1 MGIQKKLISLKYLI
15 IREVQIKTRD
25 SYIFIK
31 LTKIRKQNNANVNKM
46 LGYSDFHS
54 LVMEVC
60 SRTHTQGIIQTQ
72 LIKLRKSVPRDS
84 KMGLLDMY
92 FKKKIPQRSTRG
104 HVQGCS
110 LSRCWRQQ
118 RMETSQVSSAGGWDA
133 ASKAMA
139 LVPHPG
145 TTSSCRN
152 TDGSLKASVW

>member
-1 MGIQKKLISLKYLI
+1 MGIQKKLISLKYLMM
-15 IREVQIKTRD
+15 REVQIKTRD

-54 LVMEVC
+54 RVMEVC

-92 FKKKIPQRSTRG
+92 FKKKSHKGPQGGMCRDVHYHAVGGSRGWRHPRCPPLGDGMQQVKQWHWYHIQGLRVRAETRTG
-104 HVQGCS
+104 
-110 LSRCWRQQ
+110 L
-118 RMETSQVSSAGGWDA
+118 
-133 ASKAMA
+133 
-139 LVPHPG
+139 
-145 TTSSCRN
+145 
-152 TDGSLKASVW
+152 